1 MIKKEYT
8 VEVQEYHY
16 FTGNS
21 YGYIK
26 FDTLKE
32 ALEYKRSKTYF
43 IDSDCYS
50 KIRLFR
56 TEWVWKLDEP
66 ARPNKPLDLWHL
78 EQELGVRFKNHKTVY
93 YFGDNYADEFGL
105 FPVYDHLAAWDL
117 MKHDQR
123 VYLAKI
129 SLDGEEVEE
138 VMVEDYLPF

>member
-1 MIKKEYT
+1 MIKKVYI
-8 VEVQEYHY
+8 VQVRKFSCNIGETY
-16 FTGNS
+16 S
-21 YGYIK
+21 YRE

-32 ALEYKRSKTYF
+32 ALKYKRTDNYGN
-43 IDSDCYS
+43 
-50 KIRLFR
+50 IRLHGIK
-56 TEWVWKLDEP
+56 WVWKLDEP

-78 EQELGVRFKNHKTVY
+78 EQELGVRFKDHKTVY

-117 MKHDQR
+117 IRNDQR

-138 VMVEDYLPF
+138 VMVEDDLPF